1 MRQTAALSSKDSR
14 MRPSLCTRVAAT
26 AILLASLL
34 PSTASAIIEGAVDS
48 NTMDSPW
55 AGVGSITIGTGT
67 YSGAL
72 IAPNYVLTAAHVVS
86 GRAPGDITF
95 NLNFGGDLTHRIA
108 ADAVFVQPGY
118 TGGVGIQG
126 TGTKD
131 LALIRLAQ
139 PAPAGVPIYDLYTD
153 HLPQS
158 AIITM
163 VGYGAG
169 GTGLAGPTINPRPDV
184 KRVGANVA
192 ECFAFTP
199 GIESCGIAALTGTG
213 PRAVYFFDFDAPA
226 APGQPDGGR
235 LPNEVSFAG
244 GDSGSP
250 AFVNV
255 HGQWRVAGVNTFS
268 GRLGESGPI
277 GVYGSVGGG
286 VLLSDDNGA
295 WVRGVMS
302 QPAAGSGVQPPVPEP
317 RTWFLLCL
325 GLPLLAWA
333 TMRNRVSAHRR

>member
-1 MRQTAALSSKDSR
+1 MTL
-14 MRPSLCTRVAAT
+14 SLCTRIAAT
-26 AILLASLL
+26 AILLAGFL
-34 PSTASAIIEGAVDS
+34 PSTTHAVIEGAVDPNS
-48 NTMDSPW
+48 MDSPW

-67 YSGAL
+67 YSGTL
-72 IAPNYVLTAAHVVS
+72 VAPNYVLTAAHVVGS
-86 GRAPGDITF
+86 RAPGDITF

-131 LALIRLAQ
+131 LALIRLAE
-139 PAPAGVPIYDLYTD
+139 PAPAGVPIYDLFTD
-153 HLPQS
+153 HLPQN

-163 VGYGAG
+163 VGYGSG
-169 GTGLAGPTINPRPDV
+169 GTGLAGPTIPARPDV
-184 KRVGANVA
+184 KRLGANVA

-199 GIESCGIAALTGTG
+199 GIESCGIAALTGSG
-213 PRAVYFFDFDAPA
+213 PRAIYFFDFDAPA

-268 GRLGESGPI
+268 GRLGENGPI
-277 GVYGSVGGG
+277 GVYGTVGGG
-286 VLLSDDNGA
+286 VLLSDENGA
-295 WVRGVMS
+295 WVRSVMS
-302 QPAAGSGVQPPVPEP
+302 QPTSGTAVQPPVPEP
-317 RTWFLLCL
+317 RTWFLLGV
-325 GLPLLAWA
+325 GLPLLARA
-333 TMRNRVSAHRR
+333 AMRRRTSAHRP